1 MADDVDAVAAFLNA
15 AARVA
20 TTIGSV
26 PRRGVEGDRA
36 AFDFA
41 IGEIATY
48 APLANRPVRVA
59 GHLHVADVGSP
70 RMSATKAAVLIELDN
85 GSTVVTAPD
94 KLTRIPIEEQIAHAT
109 ALGFLPPPLAQ
120 P

>member
-41 IGEIATY
+41 IGEIVTY
-48 APLANRPVRVA
+48 GPLANQPVRVA
-59 GHLHVADVGSP
+59 GHLHIADVASP
-70 RMSATKAAVLIELDN
+70 RMSATKAAVLIELAN
-85 GSTVVTAPD
+85 GSTVMAEPAQ
-94 KLTRIPIEEQIAHAT
+94 LTRIPIEEQIAHART
-109 ALGFLPPPLAQ
+109 LGFLAPPLAQ